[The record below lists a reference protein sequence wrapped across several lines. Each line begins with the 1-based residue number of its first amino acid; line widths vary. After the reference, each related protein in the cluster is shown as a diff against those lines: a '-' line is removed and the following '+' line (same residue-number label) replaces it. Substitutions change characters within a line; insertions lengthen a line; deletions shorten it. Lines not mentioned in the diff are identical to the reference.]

1 MNLRSSANQRRHR
14 EIGGH
19 TRFKRSRYACDGS
32 RDATRRAAVR
42 APTYRQVR
50 VRGVRSRA
58 GVGGFLSLNFAH
70 STLGVVR
77 IVNSVNR
84 DSNELTMKLDALH
97 RFTQYCAASGITS
110 PLQLQQC
117 PVNPSNR
124 YMTSPGQTVMT
135 PTTPLVVTPLA
146 ECILGES
153 ADDLAAKL
161 LEKYEA
167 TDSPYFDILPPIGDP
182 ASFETLPHRWT
193 DAQLAHVER
202 LCDDRA
208 CEEYIQNEQRWP
220 STTLVC
226 R

>member
-1 MNLRSSANQRRHR
+1 
-14 EIGGH
+14 
-19 TRFKRSRYACDGS
+19 
-32 RDATRRAAVR
+32 
-42 APTYRQVR
+42 
-50 VRGVRSRA
+50 
-58 GVGGFLSLNFAH
+58 
-70 STLGVVR
+70 
-77 IVNSVNR
+77 
-84 DSNELTMKLDALH
+84 MKPDALH

-124 YMTSPGQTVMT
+124 YMTSSGQTVMT

-167 TDSPYFDILPPIGDP
+167 SDSPYFDILPPIGDP

-193 DAQLAHVER
+193 DAQLAHAER
-202 LCDDRA
+202 LCDAGAVQRIHSERAEMVKHDPRMQVISPLPPLDHHYHYHHRDRLTVTHMFSPPTPFDLSLLLFLSLSLSLSLSVGA
-208 CEEYIQNEQRWP
+208 V
-220 STTLVC
+220 VC
-226 R
+226 VDPRSVP